1 MLYGFNMVSEMSKDN
16 IHDIDITLVN
26 GKGGI
31 VIPSHIREKYDIT
44 PGIKVYWR
52 TGHNGEIIVGKL
64 DDLLKKAN
72 NNNGEGQHTQHNPI
86 SPTTKK
92 TDNGETEKNV

>member
-1 MLYGFNMVSEMSKDN
+1 MVSEMSKDN

-26 GKGGI
+26 SKGGI
-31 VIPSHIREKYDIT
+31 VIPSNIREKNNIQ

-52 TGHNGEIIVGKL
+52 EGNNGEIIVGKL

-72 NNNGEGQHTQHNPI
+72 NNNGEGTHSNPI
-86 SPTTKK
+86 SPKTNNKK
-92 TDNGETEKNV
+92 NGEDEKNV